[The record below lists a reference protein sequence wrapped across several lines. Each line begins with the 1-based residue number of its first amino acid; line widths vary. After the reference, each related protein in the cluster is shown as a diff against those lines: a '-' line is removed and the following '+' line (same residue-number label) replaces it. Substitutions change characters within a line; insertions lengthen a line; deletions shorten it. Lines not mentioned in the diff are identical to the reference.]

1 MNSNKRKISGVFLI
15 LGMAF
20 LVIGFLTNNTA
31 FSWAAVTF
39 VLISLIAG
47 GRWLRPRKRP

>member
-20 LVIGFLTNNTA
+20 LVIGIFTDNTT
-31 FSWAAVTF
+31 FSWAAVAF

>member
-1 MNSNKRKISGVFLI
+1 MNTNRRKVSGIFLI

-20 LVIGFLTNNTA
+20 LVIGIATDNTV
-31 FSWAAVTF
+31 FSWAAVAF

-47 GRWLRPRKRP
+47 GRWLRPRKLK